1 MTAPLIF
8 KALGCAF
15 ILGSGVFAGNLLNQ
29 ADTAKLSQLEAIISL
44 LKFIRLQIDYYCVP
58 VKEIFARAE
67 PSLLIACGTTQ
78 TPESFR
84 DFLSSLSPMPSN
96 DITSILISFSN
107 ELGGSYREEQLRSCD
122 YHINRLEELHSAISK
137 EAEKRK
143 KLNRVLPFSIAAAIV
158 ILLI

>member
-8 KALGCAF
+8 KTLGCAF
-15 ILGSGVFAGNLLNQ
+15 ILGSGIFAGNLLNR
-29 ADTAKLSQLEAIISL
+29 ADTEKLRQLDSIISL

-58 VKEIFARAE
+58 IKEIFSRAE
-67 PSLLIACGTTQ
+67 PSLLIACGTNK

-84 DFLSSLSPMPSN
+84 ELLDTLSPPPDS
-96 DITSILISFSN
+96 DIKSILISFSN
-107 ELGGSYREEQLRSCD
+107 ELGGSYREEQLKSCD
-122 YHINRLEELHSAISK
+122 YHINRLTEIRGTLTK

-143 KLNRVLPFSIAAAIV
+143 KLNRVLPFSIAAAII

>member
-8 KALGCAF
+8 KALGCAL
-15 ILGSGVFAGNLLNQ
+15 ILGSGIFAGNLLNR
-29 ADTAKLSQLEAIISL
+29 ADTVKLSQLEAIISL

-67 PSLLIACGTTQ
+67 PALLKACGVDQ
-78 TPESFR
+78 MPESFC
-84 DFLSSLSPMPSN
+84 DLLDSISPTPAG
-96 DITSILISFSN
+96 DIMSVLISFSN

-137 EAEKRK
+137 ETEKRK

>member
-8 KALGCAF
+8 KLFGCAC
-15 ILGSGVFAGNLLNQ
+15 ILGAGIFTGNLLNR
-29 ADTAKLSQLEAIISL
+29 ADSAKLRQLDAIISL

-67 PSLLIACGTTQ
+67 PSLLIACGVGK

-84 DFLSSLSPMPSN
+84 DLLDSLSPTPDS

-107 ELGGSYREEQLRSCD
+107 ELGGSYREEQLKSCD
-122 YHINRLEELHSAISK
+122 YHISRLQELRNALLK
-137 EAEKRK
+137 DTEKRK

>member
-1 MTAPLIF
+1 MTVPLIF
-8 KALGCAF
+8 KMLGCAC
-15 ILGSGVFAGNLLNQ
+15 ILGAGLFAGNLLNR
-29 ADTAKLSQLEAIISL
+29 ADAAKLRQLDAIISL

-67 PSLLIACGTTQ
+67 PSLLIACGTNK

-84 DFLSSLSPMPSN
+84 DLLDSLSPAPDS
-96 DITSILISFSN
+96 DIMSILVSFSS
-107 ELGGSYREEQLRSCD
+107 ELGASYREEQLKSCD
-122 YHINRLEELHSAISK
+122 YHINRLMELKSSISK